1 MYIQGFL
8 TPVPEAAKDAYL
20 ALAKKVA
27 TKLTELGVIELAECW
42 EEDIA
47 DGKVTDFRMAV
58 KAEPGEKVVF
68 SWMVWPDKA
77 TADAGHEKMTSEG
90 FWDGAMD
97 NIPFDGKRM
106 VYGGFTPI
114 FTMGR

>member
-8 TPVPEAAKDAYL
+8 TPVPETAKDAYL
-20 ALAKKVA
+20 ALAKQIA

-42 EEDIA
+42 EEDIT
-47 DGKVTDFRMAV
+47 DGKLTDFRMAV

-77 TADAGHEKMTSEG
+77 TADAGHKRMMDDD
-90 FWDGAMD
+90 FWDGAMED
-97 NIPFDGKRM
+97 VPFDGKRM